1 VTSALQVYVGRQ
13 PIYDRRRRIHGY
25 ELLFRPSQ
33 DATST
38 DRSGEEATAAVIVH
52 TFAEIGLEE
61 LVGHR
66 KAFINIPTAFVDG
79 TYDLPFGPEGVV
91 LELMATIPD
100 TPEIR
105 AGVQDLHRRG
115 YALALDHYTG
125 LGGQSAFSDLATY
138 LKLDM
143 KAFTRDEFRELA
155 RYGATMPVTL
165 VAERVETLEDADI
178 ARELGFELLQG
189 WYFSKAE
196 TLTSDAIQVS
206 GVTALRLLTLLSDE
220 DVSLSDVEQVVR
232 VDLALTYR
240 LLRVVNSAASGL
252 SRTIG
257 SIREAVALL
266 GLEQLRNWVML
277 FMLSDICGG
286 SEGLLNQAITRAR
299 TCELLARDTG
309 IPTDE
314 AFTVGLLSNL
324 GELLGRPLL
333 DVVGDLPLQTA
344 VREAIVDRTGPLG
357 ELLGDVQNY
366 ERLAT
371 GPLGPGSEPTY
382 SPTFNLI
389 ARFYLESMGWAL
401 RISQELVE
409 PVDQV
414 ESLTATAVHSQN
426 AHVLRGV

>member
-1 VTSALQVYVGRQ
+1 MTVATKVYVGRQ
-13 PIYDRRRRIHGY
+13 PIYDRRRRIQGY
-25 ELLFRPSQ
+25 ELLFRPSR

-52 TFAEIGLEE
+52 TFAEFGLEE

-66 KAFINIPTAFVDG
+66 LAFINIPTAFVDG
-79 TYDLPFGPEGVV
+79 SYDLPFGPEGVV
-91 LELMATIPD
+91 LELMASIRD

-105 AGVQDLHRRG
+105 EGVQRLHERG
-115 YALALDHYTG
+115 YVLALDHFTG
-125 LGGQSAFSDLATY
+125 LGGQSAFSDLASY
-138 LKLDM
+138 VKLDM
-143 KAFTRDEFRELA
+143 KAMDRAEFRDLA
-155 RYGATMPVTL
+155 RYASSMQVTL
-165 VAERVETLEDADI
+165 IAERVETLEDADV

-189 WYFSKAE
+189 WFFSRAE

-206 GVTALRLLTLLSDE
+206 NVTALRLLTLLSDP
-220 DVSLSDVEQVVR
+220 DVSLGDVEQVVR

-240 LLRVVNSAASGL
+240 ILRVVNSAASGL
-252 SRTIG
+252 SRNIS
-257 SIREAVALL
+257 SIRAAVAML

-277 FMLSDICGG
+277 FMLSDVCGG

-309 IPTDE
+309 IATDE

-324 GELLGRPLL
+324 GEMLGRPLT
-333 DVVGDLPLQTA
+333 DVIGDLPLKTS
-344 VREAIVDRTGPLG
+344 VREAIVELTGPLG
-357 ELLGDVQNY
+357 ELLAEVQNY

-401 RISQELVE
+401 RISRDLVE

-414 ESLTATAVHSQN
+414 ESLTAAAVQSQN
-426 AHVLRGV
+426 AHVLRGA